1 MKTQLLTALVTLS
14 LLTACGGGGGDDN
27 APADKPQSNN
37 GKVPTG
43 KYFLPETDWDK
54 GYEAFREFSWQ
65 RNGQTFATSEVNKG
79 HTIDSVKLPAG
90 FSEFPAQLTSTRS
103 NGQQITENVNVR
115 SYNGFHAGVFTT
127 SGIRTQLPNDDN
139 NEFNQIFI
147 RPTTQLP
154 SAGKATYAG
163 RAFDQNPVNDASFT
177 YTINFGT
184 RRGSGE
190 VAASQGV
197 EKILLKEAEIKR
209 ETGDGLTVYALD
221 GDAHVEGDRL
231 PGGDHEYTFT
241 LAGPNAEEI
250 IGNVGYTDK
259 KNQGGLLLMHG
270 TRGEISQ

>member
-43 KYFLPETDWDK
+43 KYLLPETDWDK

-79 HTIDSVKLPAG
+79 HTIDSAKLPAG
-90 FSEFPAQLTSTRS
+90 FSEFPAQLTITRS

-209 ETGDGLTVYALD
+209 ETDSGLMMYTLD
-221 GDAHVEGDRL
+221 GAADAASGRL
-231 PGGDHEYTFT
+231 SGNEYT
-241 LAGPNAEEI
+241 LVMAGPNAEEV
-250 IGNVGYTDK
+250 IGSVEYTDK

>member
-90 FSEFPAQLTSTRS
+90 FSEFPAQLTITRS

-127 SGIRTQLPNDDN
+127 SGIRTQLPNDNN

-190 VAASQGV
+190 IAASQGV

-209 ETGDGLTVYALD
+209 ETDSGLMMYTLD
-221 GDAHVEGDRL
+221 GAADAASGRL
-231 PGGDHEYTFT
+231 SGNEYT
-241 LAGPNAEEI
+241 LVMAGPNAEEV
-250 IGNVGYTDK
+250 IGSVEYTDK

>member
-79 HTIDSVKLPAG
+79 HTIDSAKLPAG
-90 FSEFPAQLTSTRS
+90 FSEFPAQLTITRS

-190 VAASQGV
+190 IAASQGV

-209 ETGDGLTVYALD
+209 ETDSGLMMYTLYGAA
-221 GDAHVEGDRL
+221 DAASGRL
-231 PGGDHEYTFT
+231 SGNEYT
-241 LAGPNAEEI
+241 LVMAGPNAEEV
-250 IGNVGYTDK
+250 IGSVEYTDK

>member
-65 RNGQTFATSEVNKG
+65 HNGQTFATSEVNKG
-79 HTIDSVKLPAG
+79 HTIDSAKLPAG
-90 FSEFPAQLTSTRS
+90 FSEFPAQLTITRS

-197 EKILLKEAEIKR
+197 EKIILKEAEIKR
-209 ETGDGLTVYALD
+209 ETDSGLMMYTLD
-221 GDAHVEGDRL
+221 GAADAASGRL
-231 PGGDHEYTFT
+231 SGNEYT
-241 LAGPNAEEI
+241 LVMAGPNAEEI

>member
-79 HTIDSVKLPAG
+79 HTIDSAKLPAG
-90 FSEFPAQLTSTRS
+90 FSEFPAQLTITRS

-190 VAASQGV
+190 IAASQGV
-197 EKILLKEAEIKR
+197 EKIILKEAEIKR
-209 ETGDGLTVYALD
+209 ETDSGLMMYTLD
-221 GDAHVEGDRL
+221 GAADAASGRL
-231 PGGDHEYTFT
+231 SGNEYT
-241 LAGPNAEEI
+241 LVMAGPNAEEV
-250 IGNVGYTDK
+250 IGSVEYTDK

>member
-79 HTIDSVKLPAG
+79 HTIDSAKLPAG
-90 FSEFPAQLTSTRS
+90 FSEFPAQLTITRS

-127 SGIRTQLPNDDN
+127 SGIRTQLPNDNN

-209 ETGDGLTVYALD
+209 ETDSGLMMYTLD
-221 GDAHVEGDRL
+221 GAADAASGRL
-231 PGGDHEYTFT
+231 SGNEYT
-241 LAGPNAEEI
+241 LVMAGPNAEEI

>member
-1 MKTQLLTALVTLS
+1 MKHHILTTIATLT
-14 LLTACGGGGGDDN
+14 LLTACGGGGGDDS
-27 APADKPQSNN
+27 PQTDKPQSNN
-37 GKVPTG
+37 GKVLTG

-79 HTIDSVKLPAG
+79 HTIDSAKLPAG
-90 FSEFPAQLTSTRS
+90 FSEFPAQLTITRS

-190 VAASQGV
+190 IAASQGV

-209 ETGDGLTVYALD
+209 ETDSGLMMYTLD
-221 GDAHVEGDRL
+221 GAADAASGRL
-231 PGGDHEYTFT
+231 SGNEYT
-241 LAGPNAEEI
+241 LVMAGPNAEEV
-250 IGNVGYTDK
+250 IGSVGYTDK

>member
-54 GYEAFREFSWQ
+54 GYETFREFSWQ

-79 HTIDSVKLPAG
+79 HTIDSAKLPAG
-90 FSEFPAQLTSTRS
+90 FSEFPAQLTITRS

-209 ETGDGLTVYALD
+209 ETDSGLMMYTLD
-221 GDAHVEGDRL
+221 GAADAASGRL
-231 PGGDHEYTFT
+231 SGNEYT
-241 LAGPNAEEI
+241 LVMAGPNAEEV
-250 IGNVGYTDK
+250 IGSVEYTDK

>member
-1 MKTQLLTALVTLS
+1 MKTQLLTTLVTLS

-43 KYFLPETDWDK
+43 KYLLPETDWDK

-79 HTIDSVKLPAG
+79 HTIDSAKLPAG
-90 FSEFPAQLTSTRS
+90 FSEFPAQLTITRS

-190 VAASQGV
+190 IAASQGV

-209 ETGDGLTVYALD
+209 ETDSGLMMYTLD
-221 GDAHVEGDRL
+221 GAADAASGRL
-231 PGGDHEYTFT
+231 SGNEYT
-241 LAGPNAEEI
+241 LVMAGPNAEEV
-250 IGNVGYTDK
+250 IGSVEYTDK

>member
-43 KYFLPETDWDK
+43 KYFLPETDWHK

-79 HTIDSVKLPAG
+79 HTIDSAKLPAG
-90 FSEFPAQLTSTRS
+90 FSEFPAQLTITRS

-127 SGIRTQLPNDDN
+127 SGIRTQLPNDNN

-190 VAASQGV
+190 IAASQGV

-209 ETGDGLTVYALD
+209 ETDSGLMMYTLD
-221 GDAHVEGDRL
+221 GAADAASGRL
-231 PGGDHEYTFT
+231 SGNEYT
-241 LAGPNAEEI
+241 LVMAGPNAEEI

-270 TRGEISQ
+270 TRGEIAK

>member
-1 MKTQLLTALVTLS
+1 MKHHILTTIATLT

-27 APADKPQSNN
+27 APADKPQSDN

-54 GYEAFREFSWQ
+54 GYAAFREFSWQ

-79 HTIDSVKLPAG
+79 HTIDSAKLPAG
-90 FSEFPAQLTSTRS
+90 FSEFPAQLTITRS

-190 VAASQGV
+190 IAASQGV

-209 ETGDGLTVYALD
+209 ETDSGLMMYTLD
-221 GDAHVEGDRL
+221 GAADAASGRL
-231 PGGDHEYTFT
+231 SGNEYT
-241 LAGPNAEEI
+241 LVMAGPNAEEV
-250 IGNVGYTDK
+250 IGSVEYTDK

>member
-1 MKTQLLTALVTLS
+1 MKHHILTTIATLT

-27 APADKPQSNN
+27 APADKPQSDN

-54 GYEAFREFSWQ
+54 GYAAFREFSWQ

-79 HTIDSVKLPAG
+79 HTIDSAKLPAG
-90 FSEFPAQLTSTRS
+90 FSEFPAQLTITRS

-209 ETGDGLTVYALD
+209 ETDSGLMMYTLD
-221 GDAHVEGDRL
+221 GAADAASGRL
-231 PGGDHEYTFT
+231 SGNEYT
-241 LAGPNAEEI
+241 LVMAGPNAEEV
-250 IGNVGYTDK
+250 IGSVEYTDK

>member
-14 LLTACGGGGGDDN
+14 LLTACGGGGGDDS
-27 APADKPQSNN
+27 PQTDKPQSNN

-90 FSEFPAQLTSTRS
+90 FSEFPAQLTITRS

-190 VAASQGV
+190 IAASQGV

-209 ETGDGLTVYALD
+209 ETDSGLMMYTLD
-221 GDAHVEGDRL
+221 GAADAASGRL
-231 PGGDHEYTFT
+231 SGNEYT
-241 LAGPNAEEI
+241 LVMAGPNAEEV
-250 IGNVGYTDK
+250 IGSVEYTDK